1 MRRSSIPWF
10 WGASASILNLQIETL
25 RDATSVLDSVI
36 IENNGFLFS
45 VDPINETFLY
55 YDDGVSN
62 LSGTPIAEAGLSA
75 ENLRDIPT

>member
-1 MRRSSIPWF
+1 M
-10 WGASASILNLQIETL
+10 
-25 RDATSVLDSVI
+25 I

>member
-1 MRRSSIPWF
+1 M
-10 WGASASILNLQIETL
+10 
-25 RDATSVLDSVI
+25 I

-75 ENLRDIPT
+75 ENLRDGYAGSVTLNGVDRYMVSRKYNDGMILW